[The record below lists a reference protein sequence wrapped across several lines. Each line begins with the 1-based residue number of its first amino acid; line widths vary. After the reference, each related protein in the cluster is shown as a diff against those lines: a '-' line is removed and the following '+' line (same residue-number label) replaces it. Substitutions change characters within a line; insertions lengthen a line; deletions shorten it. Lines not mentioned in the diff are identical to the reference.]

1 MKPSMNQ
8 ILEELEEVEVVPFAL
23 VVVAGATQLLA
34 NTIIPSNANI
44 IPKVRILVFRKLRLL
59 NLIIDCAL

>member
-1 MKPSMNQ
+1 MNQ

-59 NLIIDCAL
+59 I